1 MGKINYSRVLLG
13 GLLAGVIINIVE
25 FVLNGLVFQEEWAA
39 ALAALGK
46 SQPTGVGPTAL
57 VTMWGFLVG
66 MAAVWLYAAIRPRFG
81 PGPKTAL
88 YAGLA
93 IWVLAYL
100 SAALA
105 GAPLELFPRS
115 LMVTVSAVGMVEAVA
130 ATVAGAWIYREE
142 VTR

>member
-13 GLLAGVIINIVE
+13 GLLAGIIINIVE
-25 FVLNGLVFQEEWAA
+25 FVLNGLVFQEEWTA

-46 SQPTGVGPTAL
+46 SQPTGLGPTAFL
-57 VTMWGFLVG
+57 TMWGFLVG

-93 IWVLAYL
+93 TWVLAYL

-105 GAPLELFPRS
+105 GAPLGLFPRS
-115 LMVTVSAVGMVEAVA
+115 LMVIASAVGIVEAVA
-130 ATVAGAWIYREE
+130 ATMAGAWIYREE